1 MSCRLKNTVMSNRKL
16 RRDEKPA
23 LPLRIAGLAKS
34 HRLIMIEQHREVQ
47 FLRLCEQIRLDDFRQ
62 NRSDSQR
69 DLRRE
74 KRRKR
79 A

>member
-1 MSCRLKNTVMSNRKL
+1 MVMSNRKL
-16 RRDEKPA
+16 LRAEKPA

-34 HRLIMIEQHREVQ
+34 HRLIIIERHREVQ
-47 FLRLCEQIRLDDFRQ
+47 FLKLCEQIRVDDFRQ
-62 NRSDSQR
+62 YRSDRQR
-69 DLRRE
+69 EMRRE